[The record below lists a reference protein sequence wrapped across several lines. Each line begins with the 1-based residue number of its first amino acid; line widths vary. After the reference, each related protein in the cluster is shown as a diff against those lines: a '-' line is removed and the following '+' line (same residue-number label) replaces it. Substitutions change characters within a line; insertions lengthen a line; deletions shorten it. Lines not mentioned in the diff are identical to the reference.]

1 MQRKKKDRRVADH
14 QGEFC
19 QRSSLYVKP
28 HPFEPILPERTI
40 RGSYVCGF
48 LICAKTL
55 VSAENFV
62 SKRGVVEVLYYDH
75 GVNINKARAIRLW
88 FVGDRDFTAQ
98 LQWCLLSCN
107 GLSFKI
113 VLYIWLHFCLTF
125 PPNRPLQMTANFA
138 RYVLKN
144 PTRVRLLTCDSNQ
157 LGVVTKLN
165 QENVRKNLAEKFPG
179 VCNLD
184 QHIYRVTPSIQHLE
198 ENCTRLLSDLKNIK
212 SNKALLVP
220 MAFLLVAWLLL
231 VFLQQ

>member
-1 MQRKKKDRRVADH
+1 
-14 QGEFC
+14 
-19 QRSSLYVKP
+19 
-28 HPFEPILPERTI
+28 
-40 RGSYVCGF
+40 
-48 LICAKTL
+48 
-55 VSAENFV
+55 
-62 SKRGVVEVLYYDH
+62 
-75 GVNINKARAIRLW
+75 
-88 FVGDRDFTAQ
+88 
-98 LQWCLLSCN
+98 
-107 GLSFKI
+107 
-113 VLYIWLHFCLTF
+113 
-125 PPNRPLQMTANFA
+125 MTANFA

-212 SNKALLVP
+212 SNKTLLVP

-231 VFLQQ
+231 VFLRQ